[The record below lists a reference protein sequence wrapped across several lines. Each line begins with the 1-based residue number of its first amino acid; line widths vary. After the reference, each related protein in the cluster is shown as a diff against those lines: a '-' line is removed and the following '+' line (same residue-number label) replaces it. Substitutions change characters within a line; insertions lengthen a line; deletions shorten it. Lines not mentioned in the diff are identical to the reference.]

1 MWLVWREY
9 NSHTLED
16 RELKSLLIHT
26 LFKLASR
33 KAFYTF
39 FFFLHDRIST
49 YSIHSIIITL
59 FIIMPKH
66 QSVFGKEKIQ
76 TPNLLFDN
84 KKIYWFN

>member
-16 RELKSLLIHT
+16 RELKSLLIQT

-33 KAFYTF
+33 KAFYNF
-39 FFFLHDRIST
+39 FFFFNDRIST

>member
-16 RELKSLLIHT
+16 RALKSLLIHT

-39 FFFLHDRIST
+39 FFLVYMIEFQLTASA
-49 YSIHSIIITL
+49 
-59 FIIMPKH
+59 P
-66 QSVFGKEKIQ
+66 
-76 TPNLLFDN
+76 
-84 KKIYWFN
+84 